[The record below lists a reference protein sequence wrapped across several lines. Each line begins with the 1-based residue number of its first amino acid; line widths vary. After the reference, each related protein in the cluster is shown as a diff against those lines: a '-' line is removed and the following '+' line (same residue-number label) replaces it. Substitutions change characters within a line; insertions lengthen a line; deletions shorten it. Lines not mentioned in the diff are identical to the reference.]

1 MTKFDGQVRQ
11 GDVLLHAFD
20 GSIPDG
26 ATKLSPRGN
35 RYVLADGE
43 VTGHAHVIEASDS
56 VEVFEKDGVLYLK
69 VVDAPENIT
78 HEEHGAVKVAPR
90 IYTRPPQT
98 EWSSAMEPR
107 RVLD

>member
-1 MTKFDGQVRQ
+1 MQKFDGQIRQ
-11 GDVLLHAFD
+11 GDVLLNAFD
-20 GSIPDG
+20 GQIPEG
-26 ATKLSPRGN
+26 ATRVEPRGD

-43 VTGHAHVIEASDS
+43 VTGHAHVITATDT
-56 VEVFEKDGVLYLK
+56 VELYEKDGVLYLK
-69 VVDAPENIT
+69 VDVEQALT

-90 IYTRPPQT
+90 VYTRPPQT